1 MSLKS
6 KLIGWIAGL
15 TAIGGAFFLGSSL
28 TAQSS
33 SPDCGESKCESATYD
48 GFLEAS
54 PWGRYS
60 LEVSKS
66 ERFTTKPLD
75 MKRIEYLCGDMDG
88 CQVRLGM
95 FNWDGQMRLASRTS
109 MFYYN
114 KDTRRWRSEALNP
127 DVAAGSRPDFEGED
141 FNGGTQHVAQ
151 AWACYITDGEYNN
164 RAESD
169 SKRGLG
175 LLGWDSFGYNADCWA
190 TFVD

>member
-1 MSLKS
+1 MILKS
-6 KLIGWIAGL
+6 KPITSAAIIATIGVV
-15 TAIGGAFFLGSSL
+15 FFLGSDL

-33 SPDCGESKCESATYD
+33 SPACGESKCESATYD

-60 LEVSKS
+60 LEVSKAD
-66 ERFTTKPLD
+66 RFTTKPLD

-127 DVAAGSRPDFEGED
+127 DVAAGSAPDFEGED
-141 FNGGTQHVAQ
+141 FNGRTNHVAQ
-151 AWACYITDGEYNN
+151 AWACYVTDGEYANKS
-164 RAESD
+164 ESD

-175 LLGWDSFGYNADCWA
+175 LLSWDTFGYNADCWV